1 MHELSLCTSVAD
13 TVLECA
19 RREGVRRVTRV
30 VLEIGTG
37 APVMAE
43 ALRFAF
49 PLVAANTLLE
59 GATLEIR
66 QTPLTLRCQ
75 ACGHEH
81 APRSVGTPC
90 PACGGSAA
98 DVLAGRE
105 MRVLSF
111 EAE

>member
-1 MHELSLCTSVAD
+1 MHELSLCASVAD

-19 RREGVRRVTRV
+19 RREGVQRVTRV
-30 VLEIGTG
+30 VLEIGAG
-37 APVMAE
+37 APVMAD

-59 GATLEIR
+59 GAELEIR
-66 QTPLTLRCQ
+66 QPALRLRCRP
-75 ACGHEH
+75 CGHEYT
-81 APRSVGTPC
+81 PRSAGMPC
-90 PACGGSAA
+90 PTCGGCAA

-111 EAE
+111 DGI

>member
-30 VLEIGTG
+30 VLEIGAG
-37 APVMAE
+37 APVMAD

-59 GATLEIR
+59 GAELEIR
-66 QTPLTLRCQ
+66 QPALRLRCR
-75 ACGHEH
+75 ACGHAY

-90 PACGGSAA
+90 PACDAGAA
-98 DVLAGRE
+98 EVLAGRE

-111 EAE
+111 EGA